1 MKILDAGFIKMN
13 KVPWLSHY
21 NRTFQ
26 KYVSSQIFLLESK
39 IQFSGGNNRNASGR
53 SRLIIRWEDIAYFM
67 PQKSS
72 NFNSYENHTVEIGT
86 EINNLITSALQAKM
100 IFHFVKSRLVSVSSV
115 QKTIFVE
122 EKLK

>member
-1 MKILDAGFIKMN
+1 M
-13 KVPWLSHY
+13 
-21 NRTFQ
+21 
-26 KYVSSQIFLLESK
+26 FLLKSQ
-39 IQFSGGNNRNASGR
+39 IQFSGGANYNASGC

-72 NFNSYENHTVEIGT
+72 NCNSYGNQTVEIGT
-86 EINNLITSALQAKM
+86 EINNLLTSIVQAKIM
-100 IFHFVKSRLVSVSSV
+100 HHFVKSRPVSVSSV

>member
-21 NRTFQ
+21 HRTFQ

-86 EINNLITSALQAKM
+86 EINNLMTSVLQAKM
-100 IFHFVKSRLVSVSSV
+100 IFLSIKTSVSF
-115 QKTIFVE
+115 KC
-122 EKLK
+122 